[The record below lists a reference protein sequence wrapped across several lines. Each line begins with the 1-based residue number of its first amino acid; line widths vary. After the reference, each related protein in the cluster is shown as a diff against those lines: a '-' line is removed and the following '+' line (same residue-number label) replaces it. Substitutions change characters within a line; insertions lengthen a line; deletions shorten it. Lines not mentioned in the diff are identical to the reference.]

1 MSGTRFARTGRCR
14 FIVCLVVLIS
24 LLCMVAIY
32 HSSQQQLDEARE
44 QRLRCERQQEQLN
57 EQLQNLAEQK
67 YNQQKTLEQER
78 NEQMKIRHSL
88 EQKLKEV
95 SALRSNEQTELRTRY
110 DKLLQEHKL
119 LKSEHYELVTECQK
133 SKKELL
139 ESANAMEKKLQS
151 ARSEAEKERN
161 VLNSEIALWQ
171 GKYNTLAAEKERLE
185 GKSELQINNFEHII
199 ADYQQHC
206 DYKPDNTIII
216 KKIFNP
222 PNKAQITSPQSRLDK
237 SFKEQVPILP
247 KPIEKI
253 VESNDGD
260 INYFPQVR
268 QPITN
273 QSIVSAGGSKISPL
287 SSPRK
292 MATTTSSKLEQ
303 FNLEASAPI
312 KQINTSSTTSSGMPP
327 LPLPPNVRKLPDNVA
342 PIPANFDELLNEDR
356 NANRNADALKKS
368 DGHAAGVSQK
378 NDNDDDANNNRYAN
392 AINDMEPKASHKEP
406 VVLAAL
412 ANAANEDSGA
422 HEIKDND
429 FINDPNFNLPAD
441 EDKHFFDG
449 GGKNE
454 AAGGNADEKPKND
467 ANDDV
472 EGLPGAVDA
481 GDIAVKNN
489 NLLDTNNLNNEVAG
503 DQGKEFPD
511 ELRLEENNE
520 EDEDEDDYSNPAA
533 RQQGEQAIRN

>member
-171 GKYNTLAAEKERLE
+171 
-185 GKSELQINNFEHII
+185 
-199 ADYQQHC
+199 
-206 DYKPDNTIII
+206 
-216 KKIFNP
+216 
-222 PNKAQITSPQSRLDK
+222 
-237 SFKEQVPILP
+237 ILP